1 MKENTDV
8 KKPKKPIYK
17 QIWFWVII
25 VVIIAISASI
35 TTSQKKDQPDINRD
49 SNSSEQES
57 DQPDINSD
65 PNSSEQKSDKKDE
78 KSSKWTQEIYDSL
91 TASIL
96 KMNEA
101 TYKMEYT
108 GGTPYAGLEDKVGKP
123 DSTSSSSLGGG
134 DEIIT
139 NSWTTID
146 WLNKGKS
153 TSVIIQYNKAS
164 GLITSKSKT
173 DF

>member
-49 SNSSEQES
+49 SNSSEQ
-57 DQPDINSD
+57 
-65 PNSSEQKSDKKDE
+65 KSDKKDE

-91 TASIL
+91 TASTL

-108 GGTPYAGLEDKVGKP
+108 GGTPYVGLEDKVGKP
-123 DSTSSSSLGGG
+123 DSTSSSSLGDG